1 MLFRGALFRSPT
13 RSNPMGAQ
21 SAASAPVAAAT
32 SEEDAS
38 GCSLAER
45 SVAQNQV
52 GNSARR
58 DAGPCETAKSIKAAL
73 KPDTRDHGLDG
84 RNRAVLFAPVPNA
97 RRKYD
102 HSWSGP
108 MGLVS
113 CAPDQSIAQQRLRP
127 PLSQS
132 GMANPSLESGALQAP
147 TPAVGA
153 NPAGEA
159 PNLTICVLSSPVR
172 SRRSWPT
179 WA

>member
-1 MLFRGALFRSPT
+1 
-13 RSNPMGAQ
+13 MGVQ

-38 GCSLAER
+38 GCSLAEEVLRRTRWGIPLVAMPARAKRRKASRRR
-45 SVAQNQV
+45 S
-52 GNSARR
+52 S
-58 DAGPCETAKSIKAAL
+58 PTLETTVSTAV
-73 KPDTRDHGLDG
+73 T
-84 RNRAVLFAPVPNA
+84 VLFFSRQCRTREANTIIRGV
-97 RRKYD
+97 
-102 HSWSGP
+102 GP
-108 MGLVS
+108 WALMS

-127 PLSQS
+127 PLSKPQS

-147 TPAVGA
+147 TPAVEA